1 MGLDVVELVMRCE
14 EVFAIE
20 LRDED
25 MERVQTVGD
34 LYTAVCKELRLTPHP
49 NQTITQGWTRISR
62 ASLNPHPPAWTAEDV
77 WATLR
82 ATVVN
87 QLQVDEKDVVPS
99 AHFQYD
105 LRAD

>member
-34 LYTAVCKELRLTPHP
+34 LYTAVCNELKLTPHP
-49 NQTITQGWTRISR
+49 NPTITQG
-62 ASLNPHPPAWTAEDV
+62 
-77 WATLR
+77 
-82 ATVVN
+82 
-87 QLQVDEKDVVPS
+87 
-99 AHFQYD
+99 
-105 LRAD
+105 